1 MDRQDLRVSIQ
12 IAVHFKIGWVWYCGN
27 GLPHF
32 HNTYKRNLKGYTMLI
47 DKNTR
52 VLVQG
57 ITGTQGQFHTKS
69 MLDYGTK
76 VVAGTS
82 PGKGGQSIHD
92 VPVFD
97 TIKEAK
103 EETGANAS
111 IIFVPAPF
119 VMDAVLESV
128 NSQMNPIVVIT
139 EHVPVHDSIKFIDLA
154 VSKEISIIGPN
165 TPGMMAPEKC
175 KLGIMPSHIFKE
187 GGIGIA
193 SRSGTL
199 TYEIVA
205 DLTRNGLGQSTVI
218 GLGGDPVVGLN
229 FIDALKGFDK
239 EKETKAIVLIGEIG
253 GNAEELAAQYIKEHV
268 STPVVAY
275 VAGKTAPKGKRM
287 GHAGAVIS
295 GKTGTVESKL
305 EAFEKAKVPVADTP
319 DGVAKLLKE
328 LL

>member
-1 MDRQDLRVSIQ
+1 
-12 IAVHFKIGWVWYCGN
+12 
-27 GLPHF
+27 
-32 HNTYKRNLKGYTMLI
+32 MLI
-47 DKNTR
+47 DTNTR
-52 VLVQG
+52 VVVQG

-82 PGKGGQSIHD
+82 PGKGGQSVHD

-103 EETGANAS
+103 EKTGCSAS
-111 IIFVPAPF
+111 IIFIPAPF

-128 NSQMNPIVVIT
+128 SNSLNPIVVIT
-139 EHVPVHDSIKFIDLA
+139 EHVPIHDSITFIDVA
-154 VSKEISIIGPN
+154 ASRGISIIGPN
-165 TPGMMAPEKC
+165 TPGMMAPGKC

-187 GGIGIA
+187 GEIGVA

-205 DLTRNGLGQSTVI
+205 DLTRNALGQSTVV
-218 GLGGDPVVGLN
+218 GLGGDPVVGFN
-229 FIDALKGFDK
+229 FIDALKQFEK
-239 EKETKAIVLIGEIG
+239 ERETKAMVLIGEIG
-253 GNAEELAAQYIKEHV
+253 GNAEELAADYIRENVKKL
-268 STPVVAY
+268 VVAY

-305 EAFEKAKVPVADTP
+305 EAFQKAKVPVADTP
-319 DGVAKLLKE
+319 DGVARLLKE